1 MKLFHKMTAII
12 LALSTCLLS
21 ACSDQS
27 NHTARYRDNPITRN
41 VFAMN
46 TYNTFT
52 VYDDISGD
60 VLESAE
66 NQLKALESLWSV
78 TDEQSEIYAINHGG
92 GQSITVSDRT
102 AELLRFSLEMA
113 KRTDG
118 NLDITIY
125 PLLTAWGFTTDNKQ
139 VPTDEQI
146 AALMQYV
153 GYDKIFLSE
162 NTVTLLPG
170 MEIDLGAV
178 AKGYACDLVAENLQA
193 NGVTS
198 AIVSLGGNIRVI
210 GSKPDGSDWKIS
222 VEHPENRN
230 SLGLLSLSDVSVV
243 TSGAYER
250 YFEDESGKRY
260 GHILDPSTGKPAQS
274 GLASVT
280 VVGKESKVCDALATA
295 FFVMGLPAAEE
306 YFREYGDIDF
316 LLLTENGEIYLT
328 NGLKDKF
335 TLSEAY
341 KNMVVNVIGQ

>member
-1 MKLFHKMTAII
+1 MKRYEWLSVITAGI
-12 LALSTCLLS
+12 LLITS
-21 ACSDQS
+21 CSS
-27 NHTARYRDNPITRN
+27 SPAGKCGVMNREF
-41 VFAMN
+41 FAMN
-46 TYNTFT
+46 TYNTIK
-52 VYDDISGD
+52 VNADVPES

-66 NQLKALESLWSV
+66 NQLKDLESLWSV

-92 GQSITVSDRT
+92 GQSITVSDKT

-113 KRTDG
+113 ERTDG
-118 NLDITIY
+118 SLDITTY
-125 PLLTAWGFTTDNKQ
+125 PLLTAWGFTTESKQ

-146 AALMQYV
+146 AELMQYV
-153 GYDKIFLSE
+153 GYDKISLSE

-170 MEIDLGAV
+170 MDIDLGAV
-178 AKGYACDLVAENLQA
+178 AKGYACDLATENLQA

-198 AIVSLGGNIRVI
+198 AIVSLGGNIRAI

-222 VEHPENRN
+222 VEHPDNRD

-295 FFVMGLPAAEE
+295 FFVMGLEKTQNYLE
-306 YFREYGDIDF
+306 KHKEIDV
-316 LLLTENGEIYLT
+316 LILTEQGELYLT
-328 NGLKDKF
+328 QGLQDKF
-335 TLSEAY
+335 TLSEPY
-341 KNMVVNVIGQ
+341 KDIPVNVIKNEIR